1 MSPEHPVQPG
11 SPVERRRDAA
21 VHLTPLLPAA
31 AAVTVIGRPA
41 VWAAPALVLGPLVG
55 GVLTRGRDVG
65 RRHRLRAIDF
75 NATVALAALA
85 LWGILE
91 FGARFELAGVLVP
104 VGLLLLVLLWLNWLL
119 MMAIAANRARYGEL
133 FEPPWVVPFSRWLVA
148 RGGQGTRFST
158 KECSHG
164 DG

>member
-1 MSPEHPVQPG
+1 MSSEHSVQPG

-21 VHLTPLLPAA
+21 VHLTPLLAAA

-41 VWAAPALVLGPLVG
+41 VWAAPALVLGPLAG

-75 NATVALAALA
+75 NATVALAALV
-85 LWGILE
+85 LWGVLE
-91 FGARFELAGVLVP
+91 LGTRIELLGILVP
-104 VGLLLLVLLWLNWLL
+104 VGVLLLSLLWLNWLL
-119 MMAIAANRARYGEL
+119 MIAISVNRARYGEL
-133 FEPPWVVPFSRWLVA
+133 FEPPWVVPFARW
-148 RGGQGTRFST
+148 RDGQSPRTRA
-158 KECSHG
+158 KENSHG